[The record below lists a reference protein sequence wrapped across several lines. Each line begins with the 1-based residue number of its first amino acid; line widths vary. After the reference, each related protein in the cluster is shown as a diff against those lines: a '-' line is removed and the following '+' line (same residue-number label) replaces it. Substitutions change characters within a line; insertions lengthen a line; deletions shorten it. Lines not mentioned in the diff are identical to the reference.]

1 MENTISTMGCNASSD
16 YNKSKYG
23 ETAIKA
29 TVLIQRWYR
38 CKRAQLDI
46 RRRYSL
52 TIFQSIEYADE
63 QEQTQ
68 LSNFFTFMLEHYVRH
83 GEVAQ
88 TSTSSHVSPDA
99 DSYVT
104 EYEKIDVPD
113 SYDGPRLS
121 FPLTLAHAKALLNA
135 LKNRQL
141 LHARYVL
148 QLLHETKRVL
158 KEKPNITHVSVSYFK
173 EITICGDL
181 HGNLDDLLL
190 VFHKNGLPSE
200 NNPYVFNG
208 DFVDRGKNSMEI
220 LIILFAFLLI
230 YPNDFHLNRGNHEDY
245 VLNLKYGFTRE
256 VLKKYKV
263 HSRTILYHL
272 QDIFSWLP
280 LATVINN
287 KVLVVHGGISD
298 TTDLDSLNLIQRN
311 KLKTLMKI
319 PKSERDRKN
328 QVKIHG
334 VSSSG
339 SPELSRSSSHPE
351 LSKKEWKQVLD
362 ILWSDPR
369 KQHGCTPNERRGG
382 GCYFGPDTTE
392 QLLKRYNLKMLIRS
406 HEFKPDGY
414 DLTHDGKVI
423 TIFSASNYY
432 EEGSNRGAYI
442 RMNPDLVPH
451 FVQYQVCTC
460 TDKEKNWERVKT
472 IEQSALQTLQE
483 KIFVHKLTLTESF
496 AKYDCN
502 STGKISVSDWAAV
515 MESVLQLKLPW
526 RTLKS
531 QLVKTDPDGKV
542 DYMSC
547 FSYMDIARPTHQVQP
562 TLVETLCKY
571 RRDLQTIF
579 NIMDE
584 DQSATEWEENP
595 WESHQS
601 KEQTED
607 ENKTRK
613 HGTENVNFSF
623 FTETTFS

>member
-1 MENTISTMGCNASSD
+1 MGCNASAHYSKHK
-16 YNKSKYG
+16 YN

-38 CKRAQLDI
+38 CKRAQLEV

-68 LSNFFTFMLEHYVRH
+68 LSNFFTFMLEHCVHR
-83 GEVAQ
+83 GEVAR
-88 TSTSSHVSPDA
+88 TSTGSDVSPGT
-99 DSYVT
+99 DSYVIK
-104 EYEKIDVPD
+104 YEKIDVPD
-113 SYDGPRLS
+113 SYRGPRLS
-121 FPLTLAHAKALLNA
+121 FPLDISHAKTLLNA
-135 LKNRQL
+135 LKDRQL

-148 QLLHETKRVL
+148 QLLCETRRVL

-220 LIILFAFLLI
+220 LIILFVFLLI

-245 VLNLKYGFTRE
+245 ILNMKYGFAKE
-256 VLKKYKV
+256 VLKKYKD
-263 HSRTILYHL
+263 HGKTILHHL

-280 LATVINN
+280 LATIVNN
-287 KVLVVHGGISD
+287 KVLIVHGGISD
-298 TTDLDSLNLIQRN
+298 TTDLDSLNLLERN
-311 KLKTLMKI
+311 KLKTLMKTR
-319 PKSERDRKN
+319 KLETDKKN
-328 QVKIHG
+328 QEEH
-334 VSSSG
+334 S
-339 SPELSRSSSHPE
+339 ELTE
-351 LSKKEWKQVLD
+351 KERKQVLD
-362 ILWSDPR
+362 ILWSDPN
-369 KQHGCTPNERRGG
+369 KQHGCTPNQRRGG
-382 GCYFGPDTTE
+382 GCYFGPDTTD

-414 DLTHDGKVI
+414 DLTHNGKVI

-432 EEGSNRGAYI
+432 EAGSNRGAYI

-451 FVQYQVCTC
+451 FIQYQVCAC
-460 TDKEKNWERVKT
+460 TDKKKNWERVKT
-472 IEQSALQTLQE
+472 IEQSALQNLQE
-483 KIFVHKLTLTESF
+483 RIFVHKRKLMDTF
-496 AKYDCN
+496 AKCDCKN
-502 STGKISVSDWAAV
+502 TGRISISDWAAV

-526 RTLKS
+526 RMLRS
-531 QLVKTDPDGKV
+531 RLVKTDPDGKV

-547 FSYMDIARPTHQVQP
+547 FCYMDTARPMHQVQP

-571 RRDLQTIF
+571 RRDLQMIF
-579 NIMDE
+579 NVLDE
-584 DQSATEWEENP
+584 DRSGLISPNEFRKMWKIFSSYLGIHSHDEAVDKLAQSIDFNKDGNIDFSEFLEAFHVV
-595 WESHQS
+595 HQL
-601 KEQTED
+601 
-607 ENKTRK
+607 ENKAA
-613 HGTENVNFSF
+613 
-623 FTETTFS
+623 

>member
-1 MENTISTMGCNASSD
+1 MCDPLLSLF
-16 YNKSKYG
+16 
-23 ETAIKA
+23 TAIKA
-29 TVLIQRWYR
+29 TALIQRWYR
-38 CKRAQLDI
+38 CKRAQLEI

-52 TIFQSIEYADE
+52 TIFESIEYADE

-68 LSNFFTFMLEHYVRH
+68 LSNFFTFMLEHCVHH
-83 GEVAQ
+83 GE
-88 TSTSSHVSPDA
+88 
-99 DSYVT
+99 DSYVI

-113 SYDGPRLS
+113 SYRGPRLS
-121 FPLTLAHAKALLNA
+121 FPLNIAHAKALLNA

-141 LHARYVL
+141 LHPRYVL
-148 QLLHETKRVL
+148 QLLRETRRLL

-190 VFHKNGLPSE
+190 VFHKMYFLPSE

-220 LIILFAFLLI
+220 LIILFVFLLI

-245 VLNLKYGFTRE
+245 ILNMKYGFTKE

-263 HSRTILYHL
+263 HGMTILYHL
-272 QDIFSWLP
+272 REIFSWLP
-280 LATVINN
+280 LATLVNN
-287 KVLVVHGGISD
+287 KVLIVHGGISD
-298 TTDLDSLNLIQRN
+298 TTDLDSLKLLERN
-311 KLKTLMKI
+311 KVMMFHDRDVPAH
-319 PKSERDRKN
+319 PKKLVPDRFC
-328 QVKIHG
+328 
-334 VSSSG
+334 SS
-339 SPELSRSSSHPE
+339 
-351 LSKKEWKQVLD
+351 QVLD
-362 ILWSDPR
+362 ILWSDPK
-369 KQHGCTPNERRGG
+369 KQRGCTLNQRRGG
-382 GCYFGPDTTE
+382 GCCFGPDTTD
-392 QLLKRYNLKMLIRS
+392 QLLKKHNLKMLIRS

-414 DLTHDGKVI
+414 DLAHDGKVI

-451 FVQYQVCTC
+451 FIQYQVCVS
-460 TDKEKNWERVKT
+460 TDKRKNWERVKT

-483 KIFVHKLTLTESF
+483 RIFIHKQKLMDTF
-496 AKYDCN
+496 AKYDRN
-502 STGKISVSDWAAV
+502 STGRISVSDWAAV

-531 QLVKTDPDGKV
+531 RLVKTDPDGNV

-547 FSYMDIARPTHQVQP
+547 FYYMDTVQP

-571 RRDLQTIF
+571 SRDLQMIF

-584 DQSATEWEENP
+584 DQSGLISPDEFRKTWKIFSSYLGIH
-595 WESHQS
+595 SHDEAIDKLVQS
-601 KEQTED
+601 IDYNKDGYIDFSEFLEAFHVVHKL
-607 ENKTRK
+607 ENKAA
-613 HGTENVNFSF
+613 
-623 FTETTFS
+623 